1 MIKKG
6 LLLIAAA
13 VAGMALLS
21 VPATAGTAPDTTT
34 SPAPTRS
41 PITVPPG
48 AAGWIPAACAT
59 GSIDPVTVDRGHYL
73 LLTHMT
79 NCSPYNSHF
88 AYALVLFYPD
98 QTVTGASPQQL
109 SSYAATGPA
118 DRMADVMFRR
128 PVPEFGL
135 CLMRDLRTRTAC
147 VRVDIAPD
155 GTATSAPIAADDPLV
170 AKTVVY
176 TDEVPG
182 PPDNYCGTC
191 VSFR

>member
-21 VPATAGTAPDTTT
+21 VPADAGTAQGPMPSPTTT
-34 SPAPTRS
+34 RT
-41 PITVPPG
+41 PITVPTG
-48 AAGWIPAACAT
+48 ASGWIPAACAT
-59 GSIDPVTVDRGHYL
+59 GSIDPVTVDQGHYL

-79 NCSPYNSHF
+79 ICSPYNVH
-88 AYALVLFYPD
+88 ARYALVLFRPD
-98 QTVTGASPQQL
+98 QTVTGASPSQL
-109 SSYAATGPA
+109 SSYAVTGPA
-118 DRMADVMFRR
+118 DRTADVMLRR
-128 PVPEFGL
+128 PVPVFGL

-147 VRVDIAPD
+147 VRVEIAPD
-155 GTATSAPIAADDPLV
+155 GTATSAPIAVDDPLV
-170 AKTVVY
+170 SLTVVY

-191 VSFR
+191 VAFR